1 MNARSLSRRHLLAGL
16 AASIA
21 LPACAEAPA
30 RSIRPAARPSGG
42 AEGASLPAAARGGID
57 LAALVAAA
65 RLGGTTA
72 CALVDAETGR
82 PLDGLSEGTT
92 LPPASTA
99 KAMTALFALDRL
111 GTGRRFVTRIVATG
125 PVQGGAVQGD
135 LVLVGGGDPTLQ
147 TDMLA
152 ELAARL
158 AAAGVRGVTGRFL
171 VHGGALPRIAR
182 IDRDQP
188 DHVGY
193 NPTISGMMLNFN
205 RVHFEWKRAGQGWA
219 LAMDARGQKVVPAV
233 RMAEVRAV
241 NRQSPL
247 FTYEETEGR
256 DRWTVAAPALG
267 KGGSRWLPVRNP
279 ELYAGEVFQTLAAAR
294 GIRVPAPRPVG
305 ALPGGRV
312 VAEIASDPMPVLL
325 RDMLRFSTNITAEA
339 IGLAASGAGS
349 LAASGAA
356 MSDWARGRYGVASRL
371 VDHSGLGGA
380 SRISPADMALALA
393 RGRGSG
399 LAGILREQGMRDEDG
414 REIKGHPVRVP
425 AKTGTLNFVSGLA
438 GYIRPPGRREM
449 AFAVFSADADRRDGL
464 PREAREQPPGGAEWT
479 RRARLMQGRMVSR
492 WAARFA

>member
-1 MNARSLSRRHLLAGL
+1 MSPRLSRRHLLAGL
-16 AASIA
+16 AATVA

-30 RSIRPAARPSGG
+30 RSIRPAPRPGGG
-42 AEGASLPAAARGGID
+42 AGASLPAAAARGGVD

-82 PLDGLSEGTT
+82 LLDGLDEGRT

-111 GTGRRFVTRIVATG
+111 GAGRRFVTRVIATG
-125 PVQGGAVQGD
+125 PVQGGTVQGD
-135 LVLVGGGDPTLQ
+135 LVLAGGGDPTLE
-147 TDMLA
+147 TDRLA

-158 AAAGVRGVTGRFL
+158 AAAGVRGVSGRFL
-171 VHGGALPRIAR
+171 VHGGALPRIPR

-219 LAMDARGQKVVPAV
+219 LAMDARGKTVVPPV

-241 NRQSPL
+241 NRESPL
-247 FTYEETEGR
+247 FTYEEAEGR
-256 DRWTVAAPALG
+256 DRWTVASAALG

-279 ELYAGEVFQTLAAAR
+279 EAYAGEVFQVLAGAR
-294 GIRVPAPRPVG
+294 GIRLPAPRVTG
-305 ALPGGRV
+305 ALPSGRV
-312 VAEIASDPMPVLL
+312 LAETASDPMPVIL

-339 IGLAASGAGS
+339 VGLAASGAGS

-356 MSDWARGRYGVASRL
+356 MSEWARGRYGIDARL

-380 SRISPADMALALA
+380 SRISPAEMAQALA
-393 RGRGSG
+393 RGRASG
-399 LAGILREQGMRDEDG
+399 LVGLLREQGMRDDEG
-414 REIKGHPVRVP
+414 REIKGHPVSVP

-438 GYIRPPGRREM
+438 GYIRPPGGREM
-449 AFAVFSADADRRDGL
+449 AFAIFSADTARRDGL
-464 PREAREQPPGGAEWT
+464 PRAAREQPPGGPEWT
-479 RRARLMQGRMVSR
+479 RRARRMQGQMVAR
-492 WAARFA
+492 WASRFA